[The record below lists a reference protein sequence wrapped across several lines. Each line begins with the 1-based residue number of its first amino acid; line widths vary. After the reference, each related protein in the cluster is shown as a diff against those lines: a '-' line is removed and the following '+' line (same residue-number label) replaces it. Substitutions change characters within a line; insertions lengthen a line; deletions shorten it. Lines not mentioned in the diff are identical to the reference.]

1 MRDTV
6 LCESVT
12 SRVVLKAVAV
22 FCFCAVAAVA
32 AAVRFNGPL
41 GAADAQVQQQWL
53 PGTIHLSIWGASGFE
68 IANALAVRVTQELC
82 SVQSSEWLF
91 R

>member
-1 MRDTV
+1 MCV
-6 LCESVT
+6 
-12 SRVVLKAVAV
+12 
-22 FCFCAVAAVA
+22 VAAVA

-53 PGTIHLSIWGASGFE
+53 PGTIHISIWGASGFE
-68 IANALAVRVTQELC
+68 IANALSVRAAQEPC
-82 SVQSSEWLF
+82 SVQGSEWLF